1 MTITTRA
8 MLLAAACAFAGAAAA
23 QTAPATSPPAASAT
37 MPPAPPANRAPPTIV
52 APSVRAGIAAW
63 QAGDYALAIGNW
75 RPLADR
81 GDADAQYNIAQA
93 YFLGRGVPQNSNL
106 AEQWYERAARQG
118 NEEAQANYG
127 LLLFQNGRRRE
138 AMPWIEQAAN
148 RGDPRAQY
156 VFGTAL
162 YNGDLVPADL
172 PRAYAMM
179 SRAAAAGLPPAV
191 SQLAAME
198 PHLTAEDRAR
208 GAQLAGSLPSP
219 PAQVATAVPPRTPAI
234 TQSRPPEARPPAQ
247 ATRTRP
253 EHPVQTAERPPAPRP
268 RPEHPVQTAERPPA
282 PAPAAVASA
291 GGRWRIQLGAFS
303 SEAAARR
310 AWGGVAGRLGG
321 LRPIVVHAGAVFRLQ
336 AGPLASRAAADQV
349 CARAHIACFPV
360 AP

>member
-1 MTITTRA
+1 MTTKMRA
-8 MLLAAACAFAGAAAA
+8 LLLAAACSCAGAAAA
-23 QTAPATSPPAASAT
+23 QPA
-37 MPPAPPANRAPPTIV
+37 PAPPAGAAMPRIA
-52 APSVRAGIAAW
+52 APSVRAGVEAW
-63 QAGDYALAIGNW
+63 QAGNFQVAIGNW

-118 NEEAQANYG
+118 HEEAQANYG

-138 AMPWIEQAAN
+138 AMTWIEQAAN

-162 YNGDLVPADL
+162 YNGDLVAADL

-191 SQLAAME
+191 SQLQAME
-198 PHLTAEDRAR
+198 PNISALDRAQGEQIASR
-208 GAQLAGSLPSP
+208 LPAP
-219 PAQVATAVPPRTPAI
+219 PAQMATVMPPREPAI
-234 TQSRPPEARPPAQ
+234 TQGRPPVQTGRPGSPTQ
-247 ATRTRP
+247 PRTRP
-253 EHPVQTAERPPAPRP
+253 ERPPVQTATRPERPPVETMTRPPAPS
-268 RPEHPVQTAERPPA
+268 PA
-282 PAPAAVASA
+282 LASA

-303 SEAAARR
+303 SDAGARAAWSAVR
-310 AWGGVAGRLGG
+310 GRLAG
-321 LRPIVVHAGAVFRLQ
+321 LQPNVVRAGAVFRLQ
-336 AGPLASRAAADQV
+336 AGPLASRAAADQA
-349 CARAHIACFPV
+349 CSRAHVACFPV